1 MDSLSIT
8 PIEIETIKQAQA
20 GSEKAFNKIFYKYKT
35 YVERILLDYVK
46 DYDEAKDLANIVFLK
61 IHDKINTFS
70 DYTNFKGWIITVTK
84 NVAIDYIR
92 SKNSKLVSIDDTERN
107 IQIVSNQIDPQFLID
122 EKDIFTE
129 ITSLF
134 DELPELNS
142 KICKLYYIYNLP
154 IKTISKKL
162 NVPNG
167 TIKSYLHRSRNKIKS
182 KLKLC

>member
-1 MDSLSIT
+1 MNSLNNK
-8 PIEIETIKQAQA
+8 EIETIKQAQN
-20 GSEKAFNKIFYKYKT
+20 GSVKAFNKIFHEYKNFVEKT
-35 YVERILLDYVK
+35 LLNYVK
-46 DYDEAKDLANIVFLK
+46 DEDEAKDLVNIVFLK
-61 IHDKINTFS
+61 INNKIKSFTN
-70 DYTNFKGWIITVTK
+70 YTNFKGWVITVTK

-107 IQIVSNQIDPQFLID
+107 IQIASNQIDPQFLID